1 VALFMAEFTYTPEA
15 WARLAKQPED
25 RSLGL
30 KAITEQL
37 GGRLLH
43 LYYSFG
49 EYDGVV
55 IFEAPDDIAGAVTPL
70 AANVA
75 GHLKAIKTT
84 KLISVEDAMTIM
96 QKVGTVTYK
105 APTG

>member
-1 VALFMAEFTYTPEA
+1 VALFMAQFTYTPEA
-15 WARLAKQPED
+15 WARLAKRPED
-25 RSLGL
+25 RSVGL
-30 KAITEQL
+30 KATLDQV

-43 LYYSFG
+43 LYYCFG

-55 IFEAPDDIAGAVTPL
+55 IFEAPDDVAGAILPL

-96 QKVGTVTYK
+96 QKVGAVTYK